1 MDVWCGRVFGLLVV
15 GDVVGEE
22 VVGNGDVGKEDTKKE
37 SKVDLILDDGTKAH
51 GYNGKKNGFNV
62 FIGKN

>member
-1 MDVWCGRVFGLLVV
+1 M
-15 GDVVGEE
+15 GEE